1 MADTQGLSVPD
12 RLRRLED
19 RAEIRQLIQDYR
31 RVLDARDLTAYGLL
45 FAADGEWLGGTG
57 YGRSPAGITAMLAER
72 LPGNRSDS
80 GQASWHLVTEPE
92 IVLHGDQ
99 ATGDVTWALV
109 ARDDS
114 DAPTL
119 RLLGHYQDT
128 YVRENGRWRIQR
140 RVAYTDIPYRDLDV
154 PAEWAAQRAGLRAA
168 GEPAA
173 GDTAG
178 EPAAGDT
185 AGEPAAGD
193 TADEHDSRL
202 RRLEDLEAIRQLFL
216 DYKRVLDGKD
226 FGGYASLFADDGE
239 FVAIAGGARGRAE
252 IEAMVAAMPGTDLLG
267 AKVGD
272 DFHLIL
278 NPEIQLDA
286 ENADRARAQSTW
298 AYVVKG
304 DDGEPVLAK
313 LGHYDDEL
321 VRERGAWRFLRR
333 EAPMDIP
340 APEA

>member
-1 MADTQGLSVPD
+1 MADTQGLSVED

-19 RAEIRQLIQDYR
+19 RAEIRRLIQDYR

-57 YGRSPAGITAMLAER
+57 YGSSPAGITAMLEER
-72 LPGNRSDS
+72 LPGNTSDS

-92 IVLHGDQ
+92 IMLHGDL

-128 YVRENGRWRIQR
+128 YVREGGRWRFQR
-140 RVAYTDIPYRDLDV
+140 RVAHTDIPYRELDV
-154 PAEWAAQRAGLRAA
+154 PAEWAAQRAALRAA
-168 GEPAA
+168 GQPAA
-173 GDTAG
+173 GEAAG
-178 EPAAGDT
+178 ELGA
-185 AGEPAAGD
+185 
-193 TADEHDSRL
+193 RL
-202 RRLEDLEAIRQLFL
+202 RRLEDLEQIRQLFI

-226 FGGYASLFADDGE
+226 FGAYASLFADDGE
-239 FVAIAGGARGRAE
+239 FVAIAGGARGRAA

-267 AKVGD
+267 DKVGD
-272 DFHLIL
+272 DFHLVL

-321 VRERGAWRFLRR
+321 VRERGTWRFLRR

>member
-1 MADTQGLSVPD
+1 MADTQGLSVED

-19 RAEIRQLIQDYR
+19 RAEIRRLIQDYR

-45 FAADGEWLGGTG
+45 FAAGGEWLGGTG
-57 YGRSPAGITAMLAER
+57 YGSSPADITAMLEER
-72 LPGNRSDS
+72 LPGNTSGS

-92 IVLHGDQ
+92 IMLHGDL

-128 YVRENGRWRIQR
+128 YVREGGRWRFQR
-140 RVAYTDIPYRDLDV
+140 RVAHTDIPYRELAV
-154 PAEWAAQRAGLRAA
+154 PAEWAAERAALRAA
-168 GEPAA
+168 GQPAA
-173 GDTAG
+173 GESAG
-178 EPAAGDT
+178 ELGA
-185 AGEPAAGD
+185 
-193 TADEHDSRL
+193 RL
-202 RRLEDLEAIRQLFL
+202 QRLEDLEQIRQLFI

-226 FGGYASLFADDGE
+226 FGAYASLFADDGE
-239 FVAIAGGARGRAE
+239 FVAIAGGARGRAA

-267 AKVGD
+267 DKVGD
-272 DFHLIL
+272 DFHLVL

-304 DDGEPVLAK
+304 DDGEPVLVK

-321 VRERGAWRFLRR
+321 VRERGTWRFLRR

>member
-1 MADTQGLSVPD
+1 MPDTQEPSVED

-19 RAEIRQLIQDYR
+19 RAEIRELIQTYR
-31 RVLDARDLTAYGLL
+31 RHLDARDLTAYGLL

-57 YGRSPAGITAMLAER
+57 YGKSPAGITAMLTER
-72 LPGNRSDS
+72 LPGNTS
-80 GQASWHLVTEPE
+80 GSVQSSWHLVTEPE

-128 YVRENGRWRIQR
+128 YVREDGRWRFQR
-140 RVAYTDIPYRDLDV
+140 RVAHTDIPYRDLDV
-154 PAEWAAQRAGLRAA
+154 PAGWAAERAALRAA

-173 GDTAG
+173 
-178 EPAAGDT
+178 PAADDVG
-185 AGEPAAGD
+185 A
-193 TADEHDSRL
+193 RL
-202 RRLEDLEAIRQLFL
+202 RQLEDLEQIRQLL
-216 DYKRVLDGKD
+216 VDYKHVLDGKD
-226 FGGYASLFADDGE
+226 FRGYASLFAEDGE
-239 FVAIAGGARGRAE
+239 FVAIAGGARGRAA

-267 AKVGD
+267 DKVGD
-272 DFHLIL
+272 DFHLVL

-321 VRERGAWRFLRR
+321 VRERGTWRFLRR

>member
-1 MADTQGLSVPD
+1 MAEIQGSSVED

-31 RVLDARDLTAYGLL
+31 RNLDARDLTAYGLL

-57 YGRSPAGITAMLAER
+57 HGKSPAGITAMLEER

-80 GQASWHLVTEPE
+80 GQSSWHLVTEPE

-114 DAPTL
+114 DTPTL

-128 YVRENGRWRIQR
+128 YVRQGGQWRFQR
-140 RVAYTDIPYRDLDV
+140 RIAHTDIPYRDLDV
-154 PAEWAAQRAGLRAA
+154 PAEWARERAALRATS
-168 GEPAA
+168 EPAA
-173 GDTAG
+173 
-178 EPAAGDT
+178 PAA
-185 AGEPAAGD
+185 
-193 TADEHDSRL
+193 ADEVGARV
-202 RRLEDLEAIRQLFL
+202 RRLEDLEQIRQLFI
-216 DYKRVLDGKD
+216 DYKHVLDGKD
-226 FGGYASLFADDGE
+226 FSGYASLFADDGE
-239 FVAIAGGARGRAE
+239 FVAIAGSARGRTA

-272 DFHLIL
+272 DFHLVL
-278 NPEIQLDA
+278 NPQIQLDSDDP
-286 ENADRARAQSTW
+286 DRARAQSTW

-321 VRERGAWRFLRR
+321 VREAGQWRFRRR